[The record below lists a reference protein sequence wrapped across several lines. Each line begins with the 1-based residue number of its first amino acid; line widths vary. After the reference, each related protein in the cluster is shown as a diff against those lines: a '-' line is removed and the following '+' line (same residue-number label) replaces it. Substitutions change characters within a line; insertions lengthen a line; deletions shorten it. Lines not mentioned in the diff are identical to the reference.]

1 MREVPEVKRNS
12 LRAEDGRFARGLPPT
27 CSSVHVLFRRLL
39 RSVVHQRW
47 SQRIQSTLHMS
58 VFQSNPSWS
67 LEYHDHWFLLE
78 LQFVSRHG
86 PVRQLQSDQG
96 SNFIGAMNEL
106 QRAISEIDNNRIR
119 EELLTN
125 NCDWVEFKVNVP
137 HASYMGG
144 VWERQIRSVRNVLA
158 SIPER
163 HGTQHKVFDS
173 ATCCKGVSLKD
184 MMLTGFK
191 LQWDVLEIL
200 LRFWLRPVT
209 LVVYIKYNSFPSGP
223 C

>member
-1 MREVPEVKRNS
+1 MADLPEDCLEPAPPFTFSSVDYFGPWYIK
-12 LRAEDGRFARGLPPT
+12 DGRREYR
-27 CSSVHVLFRRLL
+27 VLFTCLSSRAI
-39 RSVVHQRW
+39 H
-47 SQRIQSTLHMS
+47 
-58 VFQSNPSWS
+58 
-67 LEYHDHWFLLE
+67 LEVLNTMTTDSFLNAYH
-78 LQFVSRHG
+78 QFVSHHG

-137 HASYMGG
+137 HASHMGG
-144 VWERQIRSVRNVLA
+144 VWECQIRSVRNVLA